1 MPAALIP
8 ILPAPLSLFLWKI
21 QLNLVTVRQMHCV
34 YLLTVIRSLVNGRF
48 LRKRKISRFF
58 SSLPVGII

>member
-8 ILPAPLSLFLWKI
+8 ILPAPLNLFLWKI
-21 QLNLVTVRQMHCV
+21 QLNLVTVRQMHYV